1 MRYLCYNQD
10 MIAMGIEAKG
20 LRVEKAG
27 KSVLDKMTFTVVP
40 GEITGLIGPSGA
52 GKTTLMRAIVGVQ
65 MYQGELRVLGEAAGS
80 ARLRSKIG
88 YVTQSPSVYD
98 DLTVQQNLAY
108 FATLLR
114 APKTKIDEI
123 ITIVQL
129 QKQAR
134 QVVASL
140 SGGQRARV
148 SLAVALL
155 GDPELL
161 VLDEPTVGLDPL
173 LRQELWTLFAGL
185 AAQGKTLLISSHVMD
200 EAEKCDQLLL
210 VRDGSLLW
218 DKSRQELLTKT
229 NTKTVEDA
237 FLAMVTGGR
246 E

>member
-1 MRYLCYNQD
+1 V
-10 MIAMGIEAKG
+10 IGIEAKV

-27 KSVLDKMTFTVVP
+27 KSVLRDISFTVMS

-65 MYQGELRVLGEAAGS
+65 TYRGELQVLGEAAGS
-80 ARLRSKIG
+80 ARLRPKIG

-98 DLTVQQNLAY
+98 DLTVRQNLAY

-123 ITIVQL
+123 IATVQL
-129 QKQAR
+129 QKQTK
-134 QVVASL
+134 QVVGSL

-148 SLAVALL
+148 SLAIALL

-173 LRQELWTLFAGL
+173 LRQELWALFADL
-185 AAQGKTLLISSHVMD
+185 AARGKTLLISSHVMD

-218 DKSRQELLTKT
+218 DKSRQELLAKT
-229 NTKTVEDA
+229 NTQTVEDA
-237 FLAMVTGGR
+237 FLAMVTG
-246 E
+246 EKE

>member
-1 MRYLCYNQD
+1 
-10 MIAMGIEAKG
+10 MIGIEAKV

-27 KSVLDKMTFTVVP
+27 KSVLRDISFTVMS

-65 MYQGELRVLGEAAGS
+65 TYRGELQVLGEAAGS
-80 ARLRSKIG
+80 ARLRPKIG

-98 DLTVQQNLAY
+98 DLTVRQNLAY

-123 ITIVQL
+123 IATVQL
-129 QKQAR
+129 QKQTK
-134 QVVASL
+134 QVVGSL

-148 SLAVALL
+148 SLAIALL

-173 LRQELWTLFAGL
+173 LRQELWALFADL
-185 AAQGKTLLISSHVMD
+185 AARGKTLLISSHVMD

-218 DKSRQELLTKT
+218 DKSRQELLAKT
-229 NTKTVEDA
+229 NTQTVEDA
-237 FLAMVTGGR
+237 FLAMVTG
-246 E
+246 EKE